1 MSIRTTAS
9 VISAAAGIGSAA
21 FGIGSHALAPAA
33 PVASATL
40 TATQPAAATATAPG
54 SATTTTPPTCD
65 DGRWRGPDGI
75 NVEGRPDH
83 FDAGDVGATYVW
95 HDSDGWH
102 VRTTDAARGAHH
114 YTGTVT
120 ASAGASFGAVRPVRN
135 ERDDHIW
142 VTADN
147 VLHYDLT
154 TYRGVDGFDFRVSAC
169 AADREHETLRFAMDY
184 NGREQDT
191 ARIKL
196 GDAKQHPPAAT
207 FTVARG
213 A

>member
-9 VISAAAGIGSAA
+9 AISAVAGIGSAA
-21 FGIGSHALAPAA
+21 FGIGSHALGSAAPA

-40 TATQPAAATATAPG
+40 TAAQPA
-54 SATTTTPPTCD
+54 STTTTPSTPPTCD
-65 DGRWRGPDGI
+65 DGRWHGPDGI

-83 FDAGDVGATYVW
+83 FDAGDVGAKYVW

-114 YTGTVT
+114 YTGTIT
-120 ASAGASFGAVRPVRN
+120 ASAGASFAAVRPVHN
-135 ERDDHIW
+135 ERDDHVWI
-142 VTADN
+142 TADN

-154 TYRGVDGFDFRVSAC
+154 TYRGIDGFDFRVSAC
-169 AADREHETLRFAMDY
+169 AGDREHETLRFSMDY

-207 FTVARG
+207 FTVTRQA
-213 A
+213 